1 MAIVFSSCGN
11 LFRYQTVAY
20 VQVNVA
26 NYVNTRCIAIFLAIS
41 KIMWKTISI
50 LLRMTLFSTH

>member
-11 LFRYQTVAY
+11 LFRYQTVTY

-41 KIMWKTISI
+41 KIM
-50 LLRMTLFSTH
+50 